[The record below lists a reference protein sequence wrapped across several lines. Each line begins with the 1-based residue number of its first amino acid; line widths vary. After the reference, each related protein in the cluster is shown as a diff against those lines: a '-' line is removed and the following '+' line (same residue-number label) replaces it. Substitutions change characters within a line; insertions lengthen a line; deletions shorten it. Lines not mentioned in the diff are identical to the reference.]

1 MHDPLPVDVLFRLK
15 GYIESSRLNI
25 NQFFHWKQSQEMAQ
39 KPEVKENLSEDDLF
53 SDDEDLDVWEDED
66 DTDNW

>member
-39 KPEVKENLSEDDLF
+39 KPEVNENLSEDDLF
-53 SDDEDLDVWEDED
+53 SDD
-66 DTDNW
+66 